1 MERVE
6 ELRQELK
13 EAFETFHEVQ
23 KNKWQ
28 FLQNFQNTV
37 MEILVSYNR
46 QSVNVTIFILLVF
59 CISLM
64 YPVVLLILSETI
76 TIIIFPNN
84 D

>member
-37 MEILVSYNR
+37 MDILVSYNR